1 VNQLRLGSSQGLKI
15 LNVLKNN
22 QGHISAWLTAILL
35 ILTAWILGQLVWK
48 PFVSPQVAAW
58 QPSNVSRTVAA
69 QPQLNIA
76 ELKNSHLFGEFKT
89 SQPVVAVQPELED
102 APKSR
107 LNVTLV
113 GVVTS
118 TQAEKSLA
126 VIAQGGQ
133 QATYGINETIKG
145 TRAKLVQVQGDR
157 VIVDNSGRNET
168 VMLQG
173 IDYSR
178 PVQNNQ
184 AKSKTPRQTSPSL
197 SNQTKS
203 QLAKVRAE
211 ISKDPKQIF
220 QYVRMSQ
227 FKQGDVIVGYR
238 LSAGKSREL
247 FESVGLQDGD
257 IATHLNGQDL
267 REPSAMGDIFS
278 RLSELTEL
286 NLTVERDG
294 QPYDI
299 YIEL

>member
-1 VNQLRLGSSQGLKI
+1 MNQLRLGSSQGLKI
-15 LNVLKNN
+15 INVLKHN
-22 QGHISAWLTAILL
+22 QGRISAWVTTVLL

-48 PFVSPQVAAW
+48 PLVSPQVATW
-58 QPSNVSRTVAA
+58 QPTKVNRSVSSE
-69 QPQLNIA
+69 PQLNIA
-76 ELKNSHLFGEFKT
+76 QLQDSHLFGEFKT
-89 SQPVVAVQPELED
+89 TQPVVTTKPKLED

-118 TQAEKSLA
+118 TQADKSLA

-157 VIVDNSGRNET
+157 VIVDNAGRNET

-178 PVQNNQ
+178 PVQNSS
-184 AKSKTPRQTSPSL
+184 AKSKPHNQTTPTL
-197 SNQTKS
+197 SNQTKN

-211 ISKDPKQIF
+211 INKDPKQIF

-227 FKQGDVIVGYR
+227 FKEGDAIVGYR